1 MDFSFVTT
9 NPLWWCR
16 GCSTAWYLSTAIKT
30 KNNTDAKSPVH
41 MRFPPVNSVHI
52 TWAAVPCRL
61 STGLFKKN
69 LQFEIFYIKYNLKA
83 YVNLI
88 RQYISSRFFETNLT
102 KFAVILVKRHQK
114 AGVLRPR
121 GSTITLTKEKTRR
134 KRKSKEKRKKQWV
147 QS

>member
-1 MDFSFVTT
+1 
-9 NPLWWCR
+9 
-16 GCSTAWYLSTAIKT
+16 
-30 KNNTDAKSPVH
+30 
-41 MRFPPVNSVHI
+41 MRFPPVNSTHI

-61 STGLFKKN
+61 SKGLFKRN
-69 LQFEIFYIKYNLKA
+69 LKFEIFYIKCNLKA

-121 GSTITLTKEKTRR
+121 GSTVTLTKEKKRR
-134 KRKSKEKRKKQWV
+134 KRKSEEKRKKQWV
-147 QS
+147 HS